1 MPPLLH
7 IALVFVGGGLGSGLR
22 YAVNLALVAR
32 FGPHYPWG
40 TFTVNV
46 IGSAVMGIFAAWILA
61 RWTPEAGGTELRLFL
76 MTGMLGGFT
85 TFSAFSLDA
94 WILWERGAQGAALAY
109 VAASVVVS
117 FAALAAGLLATRALL
132 SA

>member
-1 MPPLLH
+1 MPPFLH
-7 IALVFVGGGLGSGLR
+7 IALVFVGGGLGSCLR
-22 YAVNLALVAR
+22 YGVNLVLVAR

-40 TFTVNV
+40 TFAVNV
-46 IGSAVMGIFAAWILA
+46 IGSAVMGVFAAWIVA
-61 RWTPEAGGTELRLFL
+61 RWMPETGGTELRLFL
-76 MTGMLGGFT
+76 MTGILGGFT

-109 VAASVVVS
+109 VASSILVS
-117 FAALAAGLLATRALL
+117 FAALAAGLIGTRALL